1 MLVLRVRVRQHGG
14 GLRSRF
20 AERHAKLRLPAER
33 DSQGQHPVVEH
44 QRCPKVFTE
53 VVGRSKKQKGSTVMT
68 NEQKKAIATVF
79 GEQIASTLVNSE
91 NYAALEALSQAAIS
105 ALRRTVLKTQGS
117 VGQLAAAKAVFD
129 AIEIL

>member
-1 MLVLRVRVRQHGG
+1 
-14 GLRSRF
+14 
-20 AERHAKLRLPAER
+20 
-33 DSQGQHPVVEH
+33 
-44 QRCPKVFTE
+44 
-53 VVGRSKKQKGSTVMT
+53 MT